1 MCQRKKKVALLFWLF
16 RISDNFS
23 ISIFFLLE
31 KEHSPPLFF
40 MEHLNTGSSAPL
52 YVLFFCTW
60 TWYAL
65 LYYLRMEL
73 FDFSDCRNGLQSV
86 AFGCRKCQIIWPE
99 EVIRRTILMLGIPY
113 YFSFIILCSFVWE
126 RYPHGELPVTVYRV
140 CHGIKTSETI
150 VGAFTWWNHRWSGCC
165 DQNGSSW
172 LL

>member
-23 ISIFFLLE
+23 ISIFFLLD
-31 KEHSPPLFF
+31 KEHSLPLFF

-86 AFGCRKCQIIWPE
+86 AFGCRKRQIILTRGSNKE
-99 EVIRRTILMLGIPY
+99 NNSHVGYSILFM
-113 YFSFIILCSFVWE
+113 ILCSFVNFLLL
-126 RYPHGELPVTVYRV
+126 YTRV
-140 CHGIKTSETI
+140 CNGINTSETI

-165 DQNGSSW
+165 DQNGSPW